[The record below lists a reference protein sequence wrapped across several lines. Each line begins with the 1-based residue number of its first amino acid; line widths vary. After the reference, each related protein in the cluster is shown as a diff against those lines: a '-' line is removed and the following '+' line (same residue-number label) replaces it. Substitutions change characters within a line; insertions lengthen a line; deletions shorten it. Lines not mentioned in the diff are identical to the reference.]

1 MDLWD
6 KKVMGQ
12 SSKWRIWDFHLHTPF
27 SILNS
32 DFGDAKDPHTWEQY
46 VTQITAKAQEKG
58 IAALGIT
65 DYFTIEGYK
74 KVLSLKESGRLGDI
88 FVFPNI
94 EFRVDKVI
102 YSTRKGSEEPKR
114 LNLHVLISPEIPP
127 QEIEEG
133 FLHDLDFCHEV
144 TPFEP
149 PNTRKLKLSNLIDFG
164 RSLREQQPSFQ
175 ERTDAWVGCMNVVV
189 KTEQIKERLDSR
201 FRGKYLIVLADENL
215 SEMSWQGQDH
225 AVRKQLIQMSHAVFS
240 SNEGTR
246 KFCIGERH
254 SSQDEFINEFKSLK
268 PCFWGCDSHSY
279 NERFLEPDGKRYCWI
294 KAKPSWE
301 GLKQVLYEP
310 DERVRIQTEYPEAQK
325 SSFTLESLQIK
336 KSEPN
341 SSLAIDD
348 FSIELNPN
356 LITIIGGRGSG
367 KTALLDIIASCF
379 QEGNK
384 LLNLETSFI
393 YRLYAQKGKTKPATS
408 PINLSLTFRS
418 QENYEATVGSGEFQY
433 FEKSDILY
441 LTQNHFEEYSANPKK
456 LNEHILELV
465 FDNLPDHRASYEDK
479 QRSLTVI
486 EQEIQNI
493 NLKTEQLSKEISEKE
508 AAALNNLKMKL
519 GEKDDITLRISS
531 IEESQEQSD
540 DAIRTLTDKLEELKN
555 KRVRIDE
562 ILRLLQNFESQVSS
576 FDLFYRSNV
585 LNLNN
590 QIKSLN
596 YSDGLKELPVDLKD
610 LSTIIEWLSGNKRY
624 LEGTKTSIGEEVS
637 TKNQEISALE
647 GVSKT
652 IADLRQKL
660 TALNLEIHVTKTEIS
675 EIEDKKEQL
684 SKLNGNRIKSY
695 ANMLEK
701 MLNIK
706 LFFQKI
712 LDEFENGKDEILS
725 NLKFSAFID
734 LRGKAE
740 YIQQVADKLDNRAH
754 SQVDLENLLSN
765 VFESID
771 TLFSNTEEQISGD
784 GDSKDLFIEAARE
797 IESKTKELRLKR
809 SVTSSDYLNA
819 IFKRFFDL
827 GVEIRF
833 NDKSI
838 DSLSMGER
846 AIVLLK
852 ILLSLDDKPLL
863 IDQPEEHLDNRFIFN
878 ELVPAF
884 RSAKRRR
891 QILIATHNA
900 NLVVNTDAEQI
911 IVAESD
917 AGLIKYSCGA
927 IEDSNIRDKI
937 TQLLEGGELAFKK
950 REEKYGYKF

>member
-1 MDLWD
+1 
-6 KKVMGQ
+6 MGQ
-12 SSKWRIWDFHLHTPF
+12 SSKWHIWDFHLHTPC

-32 DFGDAKDPHTWEQY
+32 DFGDAKAPDTWEKY
-46 VTQITAKAQEKG
+46 VNQITAKAQKKG

-74 KVLSLKESGRLGDI
+74 KVLSFKESGRLGDI

-94 EFRVDKVI
+94 EFRVDKII
-102 YSTRKGSEEPKR
+102 YSTRRGSEEPKR

-144 TPFEP
+144 TPFDP
-149 PNTRKLKLSNLIDFG
+149 PNTRKLKLNNLIEFG
-164 RSLREQQPSFQ
+164 RSLKEQEPSFQ
-175 ERTDAWVGCMNVVV
+175 DRTDAWVGCMNIVV

-246 KFCIGERH
+246 KFYLGERH

-310 DERVRIQTEYPEAQK
+310 DERVRIQPESPEAEK
-325 SSFTLESLQIK
+325 SFFTLESLQISK
-336 KSEPN
+336 TELN
-341 SSLAIDD
+341 SSITIDD
-348 FSIELNPN
+348 FSIELNSN

-379 QEGNK
+379 QEGKK
-384 LLNLETSFI
+384 LSNLETSFI
-393 YRLYAQKGKTKPATS
+393 YRLYAKKDQTNPITS

-418 QENYEATVGSGEFQY
+418 QENYRARIGSEEFKP
-433 FEKSDILY
+433 FERSDILY

-456 LNEHILELV
+456 LNEHILALV
-465 FDNLPDHRASYEDK
+465 FAHLPDHKASYENK
-479 QRSLTVI
+479 QRDLATL

-508 AAALNNLKMKL
+508 EASLNNLEMKR

-531 IEESQEQSD
+531 IEDRQEHSD
-540 DAIRTLTDKLEELKN
+540 DAIRILTDKLEELKN

-562 ILRLLQNFESQVSS
+562 ILKSLQQFETRVSD
-576 FDLFYRSNV
+576 FNLFYRDKV

-590 QIKSLN
+590 QIKSLDN
-596 YSDGLKELPVDLKD
+596 FDSLKELPVDLKD
-610 LSTIIEWLSGNKRY
+610 LSTVVEFICNNKRY
-624 LEGTKTSIGEEVS
+624 LEGNKINIEEEVS
-637 TKNQEISALE
+637 LKNKEISALE

-660 TALNLEIHVTKTEIS
+660 TALNFDIYATETEIS
-675 EIEDKKEQL
+675 EINQKKKTV
-684 SKLNGNRIKSY
+684 SDLNSQRIELY
-695 ANMLEK
+695 ANMLQK
-701 MLNIK
+701 MLSIK

-712 LDEFENGKDEILS
+712 LDEFEKGKDEILS

-734 LRGKAE
+734 LRGKAQ
-740 YIQQVADKLDNRAH
+740 YIQQLADKLDNRTH
-754 SQVDLENLLSN
+754 SQDELERLLAN

-771 TLFSNTEEQISGD
+771 TLFGKTEEQILGD
-784 GDSKDLFIEAARE
+784 FIEVTKE
-797 IESKTKELRLKR
+797 IESKTEKLRLKR
-809 SVTSSDYLNA
+809 SVASSDYLNT

-833 NDKSI
+833 NHKSI

-852 ILLSLDDKPLL
+852 ILLSLDDRPLL

-927 IEDSNIRDKI
+927 IEDSSIRDKI

>member
-1 MDLWD
+1 MS
-6 KKVMGQ
+6 Q
-12 SSKWRIWDFHLHTPF
+12 SSKWHIWDFHLHTPF

-32 DFGDAKDPHTWEQY
+32 DFGDAESPDTWEKY

-74 KVLSLKESGRLGDI
+74 KLLSLKESGRLENI
-88 FVFPNI
+88 FIFPNI

-102 YSTRKGSEEPKR
+102 YSTRRGTEEPKR
-114 LNLHVLISPEIPP
+114 LNLHVLISPEVPP

-133 FLHDLDFCHEV
+133 FLHDLDFCHDV

-149 PNTRKLKLSNLIDFG
+149 PNTRKLKLGNLIDFG
-164 RSLREQQPSFQ
+164 KSLREQQPSFQ
-175 ERTDAWVGCMNVVV
+175 EKTDAWVGCMNVVV

-240 SNEGTR
+240 SNESTR
-246 KFCIGERH
+246 KFCLGERH
-254 SSQDEFINEFKSLK
+254 SLQDEFINEFKSLK

-310 DERVRIQTEYPEAQK
+310 DERVRIQPEYPEAQK
-325 SSFTLESLQIK
+325 SSFTLEGLQIH
-336 KSEPN
+336 KSELN

-348 FSIELNPN
+348 FSIELNSN

-379 QEGNK
+379 QEGKK
-384 LLNLETSFI
+384 LFNLETSFI
-393 YRLYAQKGKTKPATS
+393 YRLYAQKGKTKPATL

-418 QENYEATVGSGEFQY
+418 QENYEAAIGSEEYQP
-433 FEKSDILY
+433 FERSDILY

-456 LNEHILELV
+456 LNEHILALV
-465 FDNLPDHRASYEDK
+465 FDDLPDHRATYDNK
-479 QRSLTVI
+479 QRDLTTI

-493 NLKTEQLSKEISEKE
+493 NLRTEQLSKEIFAKE
-508 AAALNNLKMKL
+508 EITLNNLKMKL

-531 IEESQEQSD
+531 IEDGQEQGD
-540 DAIRTLTDKLEELKN
+540 DAIRILTDKLEELKN
-555 KRVRIDE
+555 KRVIIDE
-562 ILRLLQNFESQVSS
+562 TLRSLQQFEIRVSD
-576 FDLFYRSNV
+576 FNRFYRDNV

-590 QIKSLN
+590 QITSLD
-596 YSDGLKELPVDLKD
+596 YSNDLKELPVDLKD
-610 LSTIIEWLSGNKRY
+610 LSKIAGYLSDNKRY
-624 LEGTKTSIGEEVS
+624 LEATKINLGEDVS
-637 TKNQEISALE
+637 AKNQEISALE
-647 GVSKT
+647 GVGKT
-652 IADLRQKL
+652 IAELRQKL
-660 TALNLEIHVTKTEIS
+660 TALNVEIHTTETEIS

-684 SKLNGNRIKSY
+684 SDLNGKRIELY

-701 MLNIK
+701 MLGIK

-712 LDEFENGKDEILS
+712 LEEFENGKDEILS
-725 NLKFSAFID
+725 NLQFSAFID
-734 LRGKAE
+734 LRGKAQ
-740 YIQQVADKLDNRAH
+740 YVQQLADKLDNRAH
-754 SQVDLENLLSN
+754 SQVDLEHILAKVL
-765 VFESID
+765 ESID
-771 TLFSNTEEQISGD
+771 TLFDKTEEQILGD
-784 GDSKDLFIEAARE
+784 GDSKDLYIEVARE
-797 IESKTKELRLKR
+797 IENKTKELRLKR
-809 SVTSSDYLNA
+809 SVTSSDYLNT

-827 GVEIRF
+827 GVEIKF
-833 NDKSI
+833 NGKSI

-852 ILLSLDDKPLL
+852 ILLSLNDKPLL

-891 QILIATHNA
+891 QIFIATHNA

-927 IEDSNIRDKI
+927 IEDSNIRDKV

>member
-1 MDLWD
+1 
-6 KKVMGQ
+6 MGQ
-12 SSKWRIWDFHLHTPF
+12 SSKWNIWDFHLHTPF
-27 SILNS
+27 SILNNGFGNAEDS
-32 DFGDAKDPHTWEQY
+32 DTWEKY

-58 IAALGIT
+58 IVALGIT

-74 KVLSLKESGRLGDI
+74 KVLNLKETGKLGDI
-88 FVFPNI
+88 FIFPNI

-102 YSTRKGSEEPKR
+102 YSTRRGSEQGKR
-114 LNLHVLISPEIPP
+114 LNLHVLISPEISPR
-127 QEIEEG
+127 EIEEG
-133 FLHDLDFCHEV
+133 FLHDLDFCHEQ

-149 PNTRKLKLSNLIDFG
+149 QNTRKLKLNNLIDFG
-164 RSLREQQPSFQ
+164 RSLREQESSFQ
-175 ERTDAWVGCMNVVV
+175 DKSDSWVGCMNVVV

-201 FRGKYLIVLADENL
+201 FRGNYILVLADEDL

-225 AVRKQLIQMSHAVFS
+225 AVRKQLVQMSHAVFS

-246 KFCIGERH
+246 SFCLGEKH
-254 SSQDEFINEFKSLK
+254 SSQEDFINEFKSLK
-268 PCFWGCDSHSY
+268 PCLWGCDSHSY
-279 NERFLEPDGKRYCWI
+279 DERFLEPNDKRYCWI
-294 KAKPSWE
+294 KSEISWE

-310 DERVRIQTEYPEAQK
+310 CERVRIQTEYPEAQK
-325 SSFTLESLQIK
+325 SSFTLESLQIR
-336 KSEPN
+336 KSELN
-341 SSLAIDD
+341 DSLAIND
-348 FSIELNPN
+348 FSVELNSN

-379 QEGNK
+379 QEGRK
-384 LLNLETSFI
+384 LFDLETSFI
-393 YRLYAQKGKTKPATS
+393 HRLYAQKGKTRPTTS

-418 QENYEATVGSGEFQY
+418 QASYDATVGVRESLP

-465 FDNLPDHRASYEDK
+465 FDNLPDYRGSYDN
-479 QRSLTVI
+479 
-486 EQEIQNI
+486 EQKIIAETEQKIQNI
-493 NLKTEQLSKEISEKE
+493 NLRTEQLSKEISEKE
-508 AAALNNLKMKL
+508 EAAISSLKMKR
-519 GEKDDITLRISS
+519 GEKDDIALRISS
-531 IEESQEQSD
+531 IEEKQGQSD
-540 DAIRTLTDKLEELKN
+540 DVIRALTDKLEELKN
-555 KRVRIDE
+555 KRIKIDE
-562 ILRLLQNFESQVSS
+562 ILNLLQQFENQVSS
-576 FDLFYRSNV
+576 FELFYQSNV
-585 LNLNN
+585 LSLNN
-590 QIKSLN
+590 QIGSLD
-596 YSDGLKELPVDLKD
+596 YSDNLKELPVELAD
-610 LSTIIEWLSGNKRY
+610 LSTIKERLAANKRC
-624 LEGTKTSIGEEVS
+624 LGETKSNIGDEVS
-637 TKNQEISALE
+637 KKNQEISALE
-647 GVSKT
+647 GVGKT

-660 TALNLEIHVTKTEIS
+660 TALNIEIQEIEKEIA

-684 SKLNGNRIKSY
+684 NKLNVERIKLY
-695 ANMLEK
+695 ADMLK
-701 MLNIK
+701 RMLGIK

-712 LDEFENGKDEILS
+712 LDEFENGKDEILN
-725 NLKFSAFID
+725 NLKFSAFVD
-734 LRGKAE
+734 SRGKVE
-740 YIQQVADKLDNRAH
+740 YIQQVTDKLDNRAR
-754 SQVDLENLLSN
+754 SQDDLERILSS

-771 TLFSNTEEQISGD
+771 TLFSHTEEQISD
-784 GDSKDLFIEAARE
+784 DEDSSNLYIEVAKN
-797 IESKTKELRLKR
+797 IETKTKNLRLKR

-819 IFKRFFDL
+819 IFKRFFEL

-833 NDKSI
+833 NNKSI

-884 RSAKRRR
+884 RSAKKRR

-911 IVAESD
+911 IVAEPD

-927 IEDSNIRDKI
+927 IEDLNIRDKI